1 MKENQEFLDRI
12 APLAQNIHYFV
23 KWTIIS
29 VTIGT
34 VVGLISTLFGH
45 GVLWASETFGKY
57 PWVFYLAPAAGL
69 LIVLLYAVF
78 HEEKN
83 RGTNMVLAAISS
95 DEKIT
100 SATAPLIFVSGI
112 LSQAVGA
119 SVGREGAAL
128 QLGGSLGNLL
138 GDLIWL
144 DEKDKKVAVMCG
156 MSAGFAALFGT
167 PLAAGVFAMEVVSI
181 GVMYYAAL
189 VPCLFASFFGAG
201 IAGGLGLH
209 AEHFSIGAVP
219 AFTGSGALLAIVL
232 GILCA
237 CLGILLCQVFHRSG
251 ALYQKYLPNPYLRV
265 LAGSVLLIGLT
276 LVFSDRIYNGSGI
289 GLIERCFAGEAVPW
303 YAFAMK
309 LLFTAVALGAGFKG
323 GEIVPTLS
331 VGAAFGL
338 WMASLLGAPA
348 GLCTAICMVALFGGV
363 TNCPVSTLL
372 LSFELFGYDGM
383 PYYAIAI
390 AVSFTLSGYYGLYS
404 SQKFI
409 YSKTKAEYINR
420 KSH

>member
-1 MKENQEFLDRI
+1 MEENQEFLDRI

-138 GDLIWL
+138 G
-144 DEKDKKVAVMCG
+144 
-156 MSAGFAALFGT
+156 
-167 PLAAGVFAMEVVSI
+167 
-181 GVMYYAAL
+181 
-189 VPCLFASFFGAG
+189 
-201 IAGGLGLH
+201 
-209 AEHFSIGAVP
+209 
-219 AFTGSGALLAIVL
+219 GSD
-232 GILCA
+232 
-237 CLGILLCQVFHRSG
+237 
-251 ALYQKYLPNPYLRV
+251 
-265 LAGSVLLIGLT
+265 LAG
-276 LVFSDRIYNGSGI
+276 
-289 GLIERCFAGEAVPW
+289 
-303 YAFAMK
+303 
-309 LLFTAVALGAGFKG
+309 
-323 GEIVPTLS
+323 
-331 VGAAFGL
+331 
-338 WMASLLGAPA
+338 
-348 GLCTAICMVALFGGV
+348 
-363 TNCPVSTLL
+363 
-372 LSFELFGYDGM
+372 
-383 PYYAIAI
+383 
-390 AVSFTLSGYYGLYS
+390 
-404 SQKFI
+404 
-409 YSKTKAEYINR
+409 
-420 KSH
+420 